1 MMENISMEVWKGQ
14 RSPRLHCE
22 ASGWG
27 ANTAVALGL
36 SLGSGI
42 LLPLS
47 FQWWLQNVN
56 AQSVCQVNILFGL
69 MGPTVLFSS
78 QSGSCL
84 FTACFNSLLRGLN
97 CISFAYDDLLS
108 IRVPSPLQP
117 FKSTYYFSG

>member
-14 RSPRLHCE
+14 HSPRLRCE

-47 FQWWLQNVN
+47 FLRWLRNVS
-56 AQSVCQVNILFGL
+56 AQSVCQVNMLLGL
-69 MGPTVLFSS
+69 MGPTVLPSS

-84 FTACFNSLLRGLN
+84 FTACFNSLLGGLN

-108 IRVPSPLQP
+108 ICVPSLQP
-117 FKSTYYFSG
+117 FKSTYNFSG